1 MKISVL
7 VPVYG
12 VEKYIGRCAE
22 SLFTQTYAD
31 LEYVFV
37 DDCTPDRSVG
47 VLRSVMEQYPER
59 KVQVRIIRNERN
71 SGIGAV
77 RQRLIDECTGDCL
90 TFVDSDDY
98 LPPRAVEL
106 MAAEMERS
114 GADMVDGG
122 WQRVTR
128 EGVSAVNQPYRGRDE
143 KRYLCLMLCQNIVS
157 NRMWGRLI
165 RRTLFTENG
174 VRLVPGIDFSE
185 DYSVMTRLLYFAN
198 RSVTTGTVY
207 FYSEEN
213 TSSYTHT
220 ASPRHARSYLMACRV
235 VLDFFTANG
244 MPHEYLTPLQF
255 GMANAL
261 RNIRR
266 AGFSPSLADELLG
279 YRPRGILFRLLSA
292 MLRGRCPFAV
302 ANFAYLLARK
312 VYVLSLRGSS

>member
-12 VEKYIGRCAE
+12 VEKYIARCAE
-22 SLFTQTYAD
+22 SLFGQTYED

-37 DDCTPDRSVG
+37 DDCTTDRSMA
-47 VLRSVMEQYPER
+47 VLHEVMERWPGR
-59 KVQVRIIRNERN
+59 KGQVRILRNDSNR
-71 SGIGAV
+71 GIGYT
-77 RQRLIDECTGDCL
+77 RQRLIDVATGDYV

-98 LPPRAVEL
+98 LPPRAMEL
-106 MAAEMERS
+106 LATEAARS
-114 GADMVDGG
+114 GVEMVDGAWRSVTPG
-122 WQRVTR
+122 GVGEAHMPYPERV
-128 EGVSAVNQPYRGRDE
+128 EG
-143 KRYLCLMLCQNIVS
+143 RYLKLMLCQDIVS

-165 RRTLFTENG
+165 RRTLFTECG
-174 VRLVPGIDFSE
+174 VSLVPGIDFSE
-185 DYSVMTRLLYFAN
+185 DYSVMTRLLYFSN
-198 RSVTTGTVY
+198 RSTIDDTVY

-235 VLDFFTANG
+235 VLDFFTTRDFG
-244 MPHEYLTPLQF
+244 REYLTPLQF
-255 GMANAL
+255 GMTNAL

-266 AGFSPSLADELLG
+266 TGFSPSLADELLG
-279 YRPRGILFRLLSA
+279 YRPRGILFSLLSA

-312 VYVLSLRGSS
+312 VYVLSLRS

>member
-12 VEKYIGRCAE
+12 VEKYIARCAE
-22 SLFTQTYAD
+22 SLFGQTYED

-37 DDCTPDRSVG
+37 DDCTTDRSMA
-47 VLRSVMEQYPER
+47 VLHEVMERWPGR
-59 KVQVRIIRNERN
+59 KGQVRILRNDSNR
-71 SGIGAV
+71 GIGYT
-77 RQRLIDECTGDCL
+77 RQRLIDVATGDYV

-98 LPPRAVEL
+98 LPPRAMEL
-106 MAAEMERS
+106 LATEAARS
-114 GADMVDGG
+114 GVEMVDGAWRSVTPG
-122 WQRVTR
+122 GVGEAHMPYPERV
-128 EGVSAVNQPYRGRDE
+128 EG
-143 KRYLCLMLCQNIVS
+143 RYLKLMLCQDIVS

-165 RRTLFTENG
+165 RRTLFTECG
-174 VRLVPGIDFSE
+174 VSLVPGIDFSE

-198 RSVTTGTVY
+198 RSTIDDTVY

-220 ASPRHARSYLMACRV
+220 ASPRHARSYLTACRV
-235 VLDFFTANG
+235 VLDFFTTRDFG
-244 MPHEYLTPLQF
+244 REYLTPLQF
-255 GMANAL
+255 GMTNAL

-266 AGFSPSLADELLG
+266 TGFSPSLADELLG
-279 YRPRGILFRLLSA
+279 YRPRGILFSLLSA

-312 VYVLSLRGSS
+312 VYVLSLRS

>member
-12 VEKYIGRCAE
+12 VEKYIARCAE
-22 SLFTQTYAD
+22 SLFGQTYED

-37 DDCTPDRSVG
+37 DDCTTDRSMA
-47 VLRSVMEQYPER
+47 VLHEVMERWPGR
-59 KVQVRIIRNERN
+59 KGQVRILRNDSNR
-71 SGIGAV
+71 GIGYT
-77 RQRLIDECTGDCL
+77 RQRLIDVATGDYV

-98 LPPRAVEL
+98 LPPRAMEL
-106 MAAEMERS
+106 LATEAARS
-114 GADMVDGG
+114 GVEMVDGAWRSVTPG
-122 WQRVTR
+122 GVGEAHMPYPERV
-128 EGVSAVNQPYRGRDE
+128 EG
-143 KRYLCLMLCQNIVS
+143 RYLKLMLCQDIVS

-165 RRTLFTENG
+165 RRTLFTECG
-174 VRLVPGIDFSE
+174 VSLVPGIDFSE

-198 RSVTTGTVY
+198 RSTIDDTVY

-235 VLDFFTANG
+235 VLDFFTTRDFG
-244 MPHEYLTPLQF
+244 REYLTPLQF
-255 GMANAL
+255 GMTNAL

-266 AGFSPSLADELLG
+266 TGFSPSLADELLG
-279 YRPRGILFRLLSA
+279 YRPRGILFRLISA

-312 VYVLSLRGSS
+312 AYVLSLRS

>member
-12 VEKYIGRCAE
+12 VEKYIARCAE
-22 SLFTQTYAD
+22 SLFGQTYED

-37 DDCTPDRSVG
+37 DDCTTDRSMA
-47 VLRSVMEQYPER
+47 VLHEVMERWPGR
-59 KVQVRIIRNERN
+59 KGQVRILRNDSNR
-71 SGIGAV
+71 GIGYT
-77 RQRLIDECTGDCL
+77 RQRLIDVATGDYV

-98 LPPRAVEL
+98 LPPRAMEL
-106 MAAEMERS
+106 LATEAARS
-114 GADMVDGG
+114 GVEMVDGAWRSVTPG
-122 WQRVTR
+122 GVGEARMPYPERV
-128 EGVSAVNQPYRGRDE
+128 EG
-143 KRYLCLMLCQNIVS
+143 RYLKLMLCQDIVS

-165 RRTLFTENG
+165 RRTLFTECG
-174 VRLVPGIDFSE
+174 VSLVPGIDFSE
-185 DYSVMTRLLYFAN
+185 DYSVMTRLLYFSN
-198 RSVTTGTVY
+198 RSTIDDTVY

-235 VLDFFTANG
+235 VLDFFTTRDFG
-244 MPHEYLTPLQF
+244 REYLTPLQF
-255 GMANAL
+255 GMTNAL

-266 AGFSPSLADELLG
+266 TGFSPSLADELLG
-279 YRPRGILFRLLSA
+279 YRPRGILFSLLSA

-312 VYVLSLRGSS
+312 VYVLSLRS

>member
-12 VEKYIGRCAE
+12 VEKYIARCAG
-22 SLFTQTYAD
+22 SLFGQTYED

-37 DDCTPDRSVG
+37 DDCTTDRSMA
-47 VLRSVMEQYPER
+47 VLHEVTER
-59 KVQVRIIRNERN
+59 WPRRKGQVRILRNDRN
-71 SGIGAV
+71 RGIGYT
-77 RQRLIDECTGDCL
+77 RQRLIDEATGDYV

-98 LPPRAVEL
+98 LPPRAIEL
-106 MAAEMERS
+106 LAAEAVRT
-114 GADMVDGG
+114 GAKMVDGA
-122 WQRVTR
+122 WRSVTPGGVGEAR
-128 EGVSAVNQPYRGRDE
+128 MPYPERAEG
-143 KRYLCLMLCQNIVS
+143 RYLKLMLCQDIVS

-165 RRTLFTENG
+165 RRTLFTETG
-174 VRLVPGIDFSE
+174 IRLAPGIDFSE

-198 RSVTTGTVY
+198 RSTIDDTVY

-220 ASPRHARSYLMACRV
+220 ASPRHARSYLTACRV
-235 VLDFFTANG
+235 VLDFFTTRDFG
-244 MPHEYLTPLQF
+244 REYLTPLQF
-255 GMANAL
+255 GMTNAL

-266 AGFSPSLADELLG
+266 TGFSPSLADELLG
-279 YRPRGILFRLLSA
+279 YRPRGILFSLLSA

-312 VYVLSLRGSS
+312 VYVLSLRS

>member
-12 VEKYIGRCAE
+12 VEKYIARCAG
-22 SLFTQTYAD
+22 SLFGQTYED

-37 DDCTPDRSVG
+37 DDCTTDRSMA
-47 VLRSVMEQYPER
+47 VLHEVMERWPGR
-59 KVQVRIIRNERN
+59 KGQVRILRNDSNR
-71 SGIGAV
+71 GIGYT
-77 RQRLIDECTGDCL
+77 RQRLIDVATGDYV

-98 LPPRAVEL
+98 LPPRAMEL
-106 MAAEMERS
+106 LATEAARS
-114 GADMVDGG
+114 GVEMVDGAWRSVTPG
-122 WQRVTR
+122 GVGEAHMPYPERV
-128 EGVSAVNQPYRGRDE
+128 EG
-143 KRYLCLMLCQNIVS
+143 RYLKLMLCQDIVS

-165 RRTLFTENG
+165 RRTLFTECG
-174 VRLVPGIDFSE
+174 VSLVPGIDFSE
-185 DYSVMTRLLYFAN
+185 DYSVMTRLLYFSN
-198 RSVTTGTVY
+198 RSTIDDTVY

-235 VLDFFTANG
+235 VLDFFTTRDFG
-244 MPHEYLTPLQF
+244 REYLTPLQF
-255 GMANAL
+255 GMTNAL

-266 AGFSPSLADELLG
+266 TGFSPSLADELLG
-279 YRPRGILFRLLSA
+279 YRPRGILFSLLSA

-312 VYVLSLRGSS
+312 VYVLSLRS

>member
-12 VEKYIGRCAE
+12 VEKYIARCAE
-22 SLFTQTYAD
+22 SLFGQTYED

-37 DDCTPDRSVG
+37 DDCTTDRSMA
-47 VLRSVMEQYPER
+47 VLHEVMERWPGR
-59 KVQVRIIRNERN
+59 KGQVRILRNDSNR
-71 SGIGAV
+71 GIGYT
-77 RQRLIDECTGDCL
+77 RQRLIDEATGDYV

-98 LPPRAVEL
+98 LPPRAMEL
-106 MAAEMERS
+106 LATEAARS
-114 GADMVDGG
+114 GVEMVDGAWRSVTPG
-122 WQRVTR
+122 GVGEAHMPYPERV
-128 EGVSAVNQPYRGRDE
+128 EG
-143 KRYLCLMLCQNIVS
+143 RYLKLMLCQDIVS

-165 RRTLFTENG
+165 RRTLFTECG
-174 VRLVPGIDFSE
+174 VSLVPGIDFSE
-185 DYSVMTRLLYFAN
+185 DYSVMTRLLYFSN
-198 RSVTTGTVY
+198 RSTIDDTVY

-220 ASPRHARSYLMACRV
+220 ASPRHARSYLTACRV
-235 VLDFFTANG
+235 VLDFFTTRDFG
-244 MPHEYLTPLQF
+244 REYLTPLQF
-255 GMANAL
+255 GMTNAL

-279 YRPRGILFRLLSA
+279 YRPRGILFSLLSA

-312 VYVLSLRGSS
+312 AYVLSLRS

>member
-12 VEKYIGRCAE
+12 VEKYIARCAG
-22 SLFTQTYAD
+22 SLFGQTYED

-37 DDCTPDRSVG
+37 DDCTTDRSMA
-47 VLRSVMEQYPER
+47 VLHEVMERWPGR
-59 KVQVRIIRNERN
+59 KGQVRILRNDSNR
-71 SGIGAV
+71 GIGYT
-77 RQRLIDECTGDCL
+77 RQRLIDVATGDYV

-106 MAAEMERS
+106 LVAEAVRT
-114 GADMVDGG
+114 GAEMVDGAWRSVMPG
-122 WQRVTR
+122 GVGEAHMPYPERV
-128 EGVSAVNQPYRGRDE
+128 EG
-143 KRYLCLMLCQNIVS
+143 RYLKLMLCQDIVS

-174 VRLVPGIDFSE
+174 VRLAPGIDFSE

-198 RSVTTGTVY
+198 RSTIDDTVY

-220 ASPRHARSYLMACRV
+220 ASPRHARSYLLACRV
-235 VLDFFTANG
+235 VLDFFTKRDFG
-244 MPHEYLTPLQF
+244 REYLTPLQF
-255 GMANAL
+255 GMTNAL

-279 YRPRGILFRLLSA
+279 YRPRSILFRLISA

-312 VYVLSLRGSS
+312 AYVLSLRS

>member
-12 VEKYIGRCAE
+12 VEKYIARCAE
-22 SLFTQTYAD
+22 SLFGQTYED

-37 DDCTPDRSVG
+37 DDCTTDRSMA
-47 VLRSVMEQYPER
+47 VLHEVMERWPGR
-59 KVQVRIIRNERN
+59 KGQVRILRNDSNR
-71 SGIGAV
+71 GIGYT
-77 RQRLIDECTGDCL
+77 RQRLIDVATGDYV

-98 LPPRAVEL
+98 LPPRAMEL
-106 MAAEMERS
+106 LATEAARS
-114 GADMVDGG
+114 GVEMVDGAWRSVTPG
-122 WQRVTR
+122 GVGEAHMPYPERV
-128 EGVSAVNQPYRGRDE
+128 EG
-143 KRYLCLMLCQNIVS
+143 RYLKLMLCQDIVS

-165 RRTLFTENG
+165 RRTLFTECG
-174 VRLVPGIDFSE
+174 VSLAPGIDFSE
-185 DYSVMTRLLYFAN
+185 DYSVMTRLLYFSN
-198 RSVTTGTVY
+198 RSTIDDTVY

-235 VLDFFTANG
+235 VLDFFTTRDFG
-244 MPHEYLTPLQF
+244 REYLTPLQF
-255 GMANAL
+255 GMTNAL

-279 YRPRGILFRLLSA
+279 YRPRGILFRLISA

-312 VYVLSLRGSS
+312 AYVLSLRS

>member
-12 VEKYIGRCAE
+12 VEKYIARCAE
-22 SLFTQTYAD
+22 SLFGQTYED

-37 DDCTPDRSVG
+37 DDCTTDRSMA
-47 VLRSVMEQYPER
+47 VLHEVMERWPGR
-59 KVQVRIIRNERN
+59 KGQVRILRNDSNR
-71 SGIGAV
+71 GIGYT
-77 RQRLIDECTGDCL
+77 RQRLIDVATGDYV

-98 LPPRAVEL
+98 LPPRAMEL
-106 MAAEMERS
+106 LATEAARS
-114 GADMVDGG
+114 GVEMVDGAWRSVTPG
-122 WQRVTR
+122 GAGEAHMPYPERV
-128 EGVSAVNQPYRGRDE
+128 EG
-143 KRYLCLMLCQNIVS
+143 RYLKLMLCQDIVS

-165 RRTLFTENG
+165 RRTLFTECG
-174 VRLVPGIDFSE
+174 VSLVPGIDFSE
-185 DYSVMTRLLYFAN
+185 DYSVMTRLLYFSN
-198 RSVTTGTVY
+198 RSTIDDTVY

-235 VLDFFTANG
+235 VLDFFTTRDFG
-244 MPHEYLTPLQF
+244 REYLTPLQF
-255 GMANAL
+255 GMTNAL

-266 AGFSPSLADELLG
+266 TGFSPSLADELLG
-279 YRPRGILFRLLSA
+279 YRPRGILFSLLSA

-312 VYVLSLRGSS
+312 AYVLSLRS

>member
-12 VEKYIGRCAE
+12 VEKYIARCAE
-22 SLFTQTYAD
+22 SLFGQTYED

-37 DDCTPDRSVG
+37 DDCTTDRSMV
-47 VLRSVMEQYPER
+47 VLHEVMERWPGR
-59 KVQVRIIRNERN
+59 KGQVRILRNDSNR
-71 SGIGAV
+71 GIGYT
-77 RQRLIDECTGDCL
+77 RQRLIDVATGDYV

-98 LPPRAVEL
+98 LPPRAMEL
-106 MAAEMERS
+106 LATEAARS
-114 GADMVDGG
+114 GVEMVDGAWRSVTPG
-122 WQRVTR
+122 GVGEAHMPYPERV
-128 EGVSAVNQPYRGRDE
+128 EG
-143 KRYLCLMLCQNIVS
+143 RYLKLMLCQDIVS

-165 RRTLFTENG
+165 RRTLFTETG
-174 VRLVPGIDFSE
+174 VRLAPGIDFSE

-198 RSVTTGTVY
+198 RSTIDDTVY

-220 ASPRHARSYLMACRV
+220 ASPRHARSYLTACRV
-235 VLDFFTANG
+235 VLDFFTTRDFG
-244 MPHEYLTPLQF
+244 REYLTPLQF
-255 GMANAL
+255 GMTNAL

-266 AGFSPSLADELLG
+266 TGFSPSLADELLG
-279 YRPRGILFRLLSA
+279 YRPRGILFSLLSA

-312 VYVLSLRGSS
+312 VYVLSLRS

>member
-12 VEKYIGRCAE
+12 VEKYIARCAE
-22 SLFTQTYAD
+22 SLFGQTYED

-37 DDCTPDRSVG
+37 DDCTTDRSMA
-47 VLRSVMEQYPER
+47 VLHEVMERWPGR
-59 KVQVRIIRNERN
+59 KGQVRILRNDSNR
-71 SGIGAV
+71 GIGYT
-77 RQRLIDECTGDCL
+77 RQRLIDVATGDYV

-98 LPPRAVEL
+98 LPPRAMEL
-106 MAAEMERS
+106 LATEAARS
-114 GADMVDGG
+114 GVEMVDGA
-122 WQRVTR
+122 WRSVTPGGVGEAR
-128 EGVSAVNQPYRGRDE
+128 MPYPERAEG
-143 KRYLCLMLCQNIVS
+143 RYLKLMLCQDIVS

-165 RRTLFTENG
+165 RRTLFTETG
-174 VRLVPGIDFSE
+174 VRLAPGIDFSE

-198 RSVTTGTVY
+198 RSTIDDTVY

-220 ASPRHARSYLMACRV
+220 ASPRHARSYLTACRV
-235 VLDFFTANG
+235 VLDFFTTRDFG
-244 MPHEYLTPLQF
+244 REYLTPLQF
-255 GMANAL
+255 GMTNAL

-266 AGFSPSLADELLG
+266 TGFSPSLADELLG
-279 YRPRGILFRLLSA
+279 YRPRGILFSLLSA

-312 VYVLSLRGSS
+312 VYVLSLRS

>member
-12 VEKYIGRCAE
+12 VEKYIARCAE
-22 SLFTQTYAD
+22 SLFGQTYED

-37 DDCTPDRSVG
+37 DDCTTDRSMA
-47 VLRSVMEQYPER
+47 VLHEVMERWPGR
-59 KVQVRIIRNERN
+59 KGQVRILRNDSNR
-71 SGIGAV
+71 GIGYT
-77 RQRLIDECTGDCL
+77 RQRLIDVATGDYV

-98 LPPRAVEL
+98 LPPRAMEL
-106 MAAEMERS
+106 LATEAARS
-114 GADMVDGG
+114 GVEMVDGAWRSVTPG
-122 WQRVTR
+122 GVGEAHMPYPERV
-128 EGVSAVNQPYRGRDE
+128 EG
-143 KRYLCLMLCQNIVS
+143 RYLKLMLCQDIVS

-165 RRTLFTENG
+165 RRTLFTECG
-174 VRLVPGIDFSE
+174 VSLVPGIDFSE
-185 DYSVMTRLLYFAN
+185 DYSVMTRLLYFSN
-198 RSVTTGTVY
+198 RSTIDDTVY

-235 VLDFFTANG
+235 VLDFFTTRDFG
-244 MPHEYLTPLQF
+244 REYLTPLQF
-255 GMANAL
+255 GMTNAL

-266 AGFSPSLADELLG
+266 TGFSPSLADELLG
-279 YRPRGILFRLLSA
+279 YRPRGILFSLLSA

-312 VYVLSLRGSS
+312 AYVLSLRS

>member
-12 VEKYIGRCAE
+12 VEKYIARCAE
-22 SLFTQTYAD
+22 SLFGQTYED

-37 DDCTPDRSVG
+37 DDCTTDRSMA
-47 VLRSVMEQYPER
+47 VLHEVMERWPGR
-59 KVQVRIIRNERN
+59 KGQVRILRNDSNR
-71 SGIGAV
+71 GIGYT
-77 RQRLIDECTGDCL
+77 RQRLIDVATGDYV

-98 LPPRAVEL
+98 LPPRAMEL
-106 MAAEMERS
+106 LATEAARS
-114 GADMVDGG
+114 GVEMVDGAWRSVTPG
-122 WQRVTR
+122 GVGEAHMPYPERV
-128 EGVSAVNQPYRGRDE
+128 EG
-143 KRYLCLMLCQNIVS
+143 RYLKLMLCQDIVS

-165 RRTLFTENG
+165 RRTLFTECG
-174 VRLVPGIDFSE
+174 VSLVPGIDFSE
-185 DYSVMTRLLYFAN
+185 DYSVMTRLLYFSN
-198 RSVTTGTVY
+198 RSTIDDTVY

-235 VLDFFTANG
+235 VLDFFTTRDFG
-244 MPHEYLTPLQF
+244 REYLTPLQF
-255 GMANAL
+255 GMTNAL

-279 YRPRGILFRLLSA
+279 YRPRGILFRLISA

-312 VYVLSLRGSS
+312 AYVLSLRS

>member
-12 VEKYIGRCAE
+12 VEKYIARCAE
-22 SLFTQTYAD
+22 SLFGQTYED

-37 DDCTPDRSVG
+37 DDCTTDRSMA
-47 VLRSVMEQYPER
+47 VLHEVMERWPGR
-59 KVQVRIIRNERN
+59 KGQVRILRNDSNR
-71 SGIGAV
+71 GIGYT
-77 RQRLIDECTGDCL
+77 RQRLIDVATGDYV

-98 LPPRAVEL
+98 LPPRAMEL
-106 MAAEMERS
+106 LATEAARS
-114 GADMVDGG
+114 GVEMVDGAWRSVTPG
-122 WQRVTR
+122 GVGEAHMPYPERV
-128 EGVSAVNQPYRGRDE
+128 EG
-143 KRYLCLMLCQNIVS
+143 RYLKLMLCQDIVS

-165 RRTLFTENG
+165 RRTLFTECG
-174 VRLVPGIDFSE
+174 VSLVPGIDFSE
-185 DYSVMTRLLYFAN
+185 DYSVMTRLLYFSN
-198 RSVTTGTVY
+198 RSTIDDTVY

-235 VLDFFTANG
+235 VLDFFTTRDFG
-244 MPHEYLTPLQF
+244 REYLTPLQF
-255 GMANAL
+255 GMTNAL

-266 AGFSPSLADELLG
+266 TGFSPSLADELLG
-279 YRPRGILFRLLSA
+279 YRPRGILFRLISA

-312 VYVLSLRGSS
+312 AYVLSLRS

>member
-12 VEKYIGRCAE
+12 VEKYIARCAE
-22 SLFTQTYAD
+22 SLFGQTYED

-37 DDCTPDRSVG
+37 DDCTTDRSMV
-47 VLRSVMEQYPER
+47 VLHEVMERWPGR
-59 KVQVRIIRNERN
+59 KGQVRILRNDSNR
-71 SGIGAV
+71 GIGYT
-77 RQRLIDECTGDCL
+77 RQRLIDVATGDYV

-98 LPPRAVEL
+98 LPPRAMEL
-106 MAAEMERS
+106 LATEAARS
-114 GADMVDGG
+114 GVEMVDGAWRSVTPG
-122 WQRVTR
+122 GVGEARMPYPERV
-128 EGVSAVNQPYRGRDE
+128 EG
-143 KRYLCLMLCQNIVS
+143 RYLKLMLCQDIVS

-165 RRTLFTENG
+165 RRTLFTETG
-174 VRLVPGIDFSE
+174 VRLAPGIDFSE

-198 RSVTTGTVY
+198 RSTIDDTVY

-220 ASPRHARSYLMACRV
+220 ASPRHARSYLTACRV
-235 VLDFFTANG
+235 VLDFFTTRDFG
-244 MPHEYLTPLQF
+244 REYLTPLQF
-255 GMANAL
+255 GMTNAL

-266 AGFSPSLADELLG
+266 TGFSPSLADELLG
-279 YRPRGILFRLLSA
+279 YRPRGILFSLLSA

-312 VYVLSLRGSS
+312 VYVLSLRS

>member
-12 VEKYIGRCAE
+12 VEKYIARCAE
-22 SLFTQTYAD
+22 SLFGQTYED

-37 DDCTPDRSVG
+37 DDCTTDRSMA
-47 VLRSVMEQYPER
+47 VLHEVTER
-59 KVQVRIIRNERN
+59 WPRRKGQVRIMRNDRN
-71 SGIGAV
+71 RGIGYT
-77 RQRLIDECTGDCL
+77 RQRLIDEATGDYV

-98 LPPRAVEL
+98 LPPQAIGEAHMPYPERAK
-106 MAAEMERS
+106 
-114 GADMVDGG
+114 G
-122 WQRVTR
+122 
-128 EGVSAVNQPYRGRDE
+128 
-143 KRYLCLMLCQNIVS
+143 RYLKQMLCQDIVS

-312 VYVLSLRGSS
+312 VYVLSLRL

>member
-12 VEKYIGRCAE
+12 VEKYIARCAE
-22 SLFTQTYAD
+22 SLFGQTYED

-37 DDCTPDRSVG
+37 DDCTTDRSMV
-47 VLRSVMEQYPER
+47 VLHEVMERWPGR
-59 KVQVRIIRNERN
+59 KGQVRILRNDSNR
-71 SGIGAV
+71 GIGYT
-77 RQRLIDECTGDCL
+77 RQRLIDVATGDYV

-98 LPPRAVEL
+98 LPPRAMEL
-106 MAAEMERS
+106 LATEAARS
-114 GADMVDGG
+114 GVEMVDGAWRSVTPG
-122 WQRVTR
+122 GVGEAHMPYPERV
-128 EGVSAVNQPYRGRDE
+128 EG
-143 KRYLCLMLCQNIVS
+143 RYLKLMLCQDIVS

-165 RRTLFTENG
+165 RRTLFTECG
-174 VRLVPGIDFSE
+174 VSLVPGIDFSE

-198 RSVTTGTVY
+198 RSTIDDTVY

-220 ASPRHARSYLMACRV
+220 ASPRHARSYLTACRV
-235 VLDFFTANG
+235 VLDFFTTRDFG
-244 MPHEYLTPLQF
+244 REYLTPLQF
-255 GMANAL
+255 GMTNAL

-266 AGFSPSLADELLG
+266 TGFSPSLADELLG
-279 YRPRGILFRLLSA
+279 YRPRGILFSLLSA

-312 VYVLSLRGSS
+312 VYVLSLRS